1 MAPQDEHAA
10 IAALPTLWTIGHS
23 TRSNDEFMALLRA
36 YDIRRLI
43 DIRRYPGSRRYPHF
57 QSDLL
62 AKSLAE
68 AGLGYGHM
76 PALGGRRATTPDS
89 VNKGWKN
96 AGFRGYADYMQ
107 TGEFQNALKGLM
119 AESRCARTVIM
130 CAEAVPWRCH
140 RSLVAD
146 ALVTCGWEVH
156 HILSPDRVQIH
167 RLTAFAVMQ
176 NDRLVYPAPADQDA
190 PPRLF

>member
-1 MAPQDEHAA
+1 MAPHNKHEA
-10 IAALPTLWTIGHS
+10 ITAPPLLWTIGHS
-23 TRSNDEFMALLRA
+23 TRSSEEFVALLRA
-36 YDIRRLI
+36 YDIQRLI

-57 QSDLL
+57 HSDALTR
-62 AKSLAE
+62 SFAE
-68 AGLGYGHM
+68 AGLDYEHM
-76 PALGGRRATTPDS
+76 PALGGRRATTADS
-89 VNKGWKN
+89 PNKGWKN

-107 TGEFQNALKGLM
+107 TEEFQSAIEALMVKGRT
-119 AESRCARTVIM
+119 SRTSVM

-146 ALVTCGWEVH
+146 ALVSRGWEVH

-167 RLTAFAVMQ
+167 RLTSFAVIQ
-176 NDRLVYPAPADQDA
+176 TDRLIYPAPADQDA